1 MKLRFQSALFFTTM
15 LLAATT
21 SLTGCVTTGI
31 DRNKGA
37 EIDDHQK

>member
-1 MKLRFQSALFFTTM
+1 MKLRFQSAVFFTTM

-21 SLTGCVTTGI
+21 SLCGCVTTGI
-31 DRNKGA
+31 DRRA